1 MANRWGKVEIVTDFI
16 LLGFKITGAYRMV
29 LVVKNSPAK
38 AGDIK
43 DVGSIPGLGRSPGV
57 GPGNPLQ
64 YCLVNLMDRGDWQ
77 ATVYSITQSQ
87 T

>member
-1 MANRWGKVEIVTDFI
+1 MGKSGNSDRFYFAGLQNHWGFPV
-16 LLGFKITGAYRMV
+16 V

-38 AGDIK
+38 AGDIE

-64 YCLVNLMDRGDWQ
+64 YCLVNLLDRGDWQ

>member
-16 LLGFKITGAYRMV
+16 LLGFKITGASRMV